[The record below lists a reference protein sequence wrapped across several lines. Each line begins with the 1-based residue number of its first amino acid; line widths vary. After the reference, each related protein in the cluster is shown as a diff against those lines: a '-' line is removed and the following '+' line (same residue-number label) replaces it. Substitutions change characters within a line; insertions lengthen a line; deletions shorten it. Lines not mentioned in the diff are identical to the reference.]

1 MKGDILRGN
10 PVYLGL
16 RLGDPG
22 KNSQGPLLR
31 AGAYAGIRYQSFDI
45 LPGMVAVFAGVLMMT
60 MCVGVFMGVVMVTM
74 CVGMMV
80 PALVMPVIVI
90 ARFLMAGLRVIPGT
104 MIVPAFQFYQGVDT
118 GNAAPVFP
126 DECQFPSRKAE
137 LGEFG
142 PQQIGVN
149 PQAYQRA
156 QGHIPGY
163 ARKTIKV

>member
-1 MKGDILRGN
+1 MKSDILRGN

-31 AGAYAGIRYQSFDI
+31 AGAYAGIRYQFSDI
-45 LPGMVAVFAGVLMMT
+45 LPGMVAVSA
-60 MCVGVFMGVVMVTM
+60 GVFMGVVMGVTM
-74 CVGMMV
+74 RMGMM
-80 PALVMPVIVI
+80 ALVMPVIVI
-90 ARFLMAGLRVIPGT
+90 ARFLMAGLRVIPGA
-104 MIVPAFQFYQGVDT
+104 MIVPVFQFYQGVDT

-137 LGEFG
+137 LGEFS

-149 PQAYQRA
+149 PQVYQRA